1 MKNEEFAAANQ
12 TDDKKRAAYPFYSW
26 MPKPLGCM
34 VLFLM
39 FFPVTFSGGAY
50 MNNMAEMAGGMG
62 VHSEDIQLA
71 SYATSIGMALFAPFM
86 AGLMTIRRVKHLFM
100 RAMLILLALNG
111 VIAVTDNVVVT
122 IASCLVIGFFR
133 VMLMM
138 NITFTLV
145 KYGMGIDALSQFV
158 LTEEPSQEER
168 AKSEHARSW
177 QMAGYYGVMLIIAQL
192 GNVLTAYYA
201 WHATWRHAYY
211 VVMVMLLVALIL
223 VKFTMPDEEKTI
235 AYKWEWR
242 KMPTVACLGV
252 MMVSLSYI
260 LVCGKTLDWF
270 SSPRILW
277 AVVVLLVSS
286 AGYLWLSGRVEG
298 LHWEI
303 LSLKNVWLSALL
315 FTVLMVLFSCSMFVS
330 AFAKLSTQ
338 AGNFDAGMLAA
349 WAIVGCVI
357 GLVIA
362 AAMAFARIHFRWILA
377 VGFGLILAADIYLYF
392 QYQTEGSFE
401 NMALVTII
409 NYAGLFIPYAM
420 LVPLGMKHLP
430 VRYMTT
436 YIFIFLFFR
445 NALAPVA
452 GMSLYSNW
460 LQERQQHYIQRL
472 AQNVDNENLQAATY
486 DYGMRRIG
494 QARGGSTL
502 EAQQLSATALRGKIT
517 VQATLVA
524 MRDITST
531 TIWLLVGTIA
541 FVLFFPYHRDEY
553 A

>member
-1 MKNEEFAAANQ
+1 MKEN
-12 TDDKKRAAYPFYSW
+12 YPFYDW
-26 MPKPLGCM
+26 MPKPLGCL

-50 MNNMAEMAGGMG
+50 MNNLAEMAGGMG
-62 VHSEDIQLA
+62 VQNEGIQMT

-86 AGLMTIRRVKHLFM
+86 AGFMTVRRVKHVFM
-100 RAMLILLALNG
+100 RAMLLLLALNA
-111 VIAVTDNVVVT
+111 VIATTNNVVVT
-122 IASCLVIGFFR
+122 IAACLFIGFFR

-158 LTEEPSQEER
+158 LTEEPSQDDREK
-168 AKSEHARSW
+168 AEHARSW
-177 QMAGYYGVMLIIAQL
+177 QMAGYYGVMLMIAQL

-201 WHATWRHAYY
+201 WHATWRHVYY

-223 VKFTMPDEEKTI
+223 VKFTMPNEEKSV
-235 AYKWEWR
+235 AYQWEW
-242 KMPTVACLGV
+242 KKIPVVVCLGV
-252 MMVSLSYI
+252 MMVSLCYV

-270 SSPRILW
+270 SSPRIVYTT
-277 AVVVLLVSS
+277 AIFLVST
-286 AGYLWLSGRVEG
+286 AGYFFLSTNHLGEDSMRWQIMG
-298 LHWEI
+298 
-303 LSLKNVWLSALL
+303 LKNVWLSALL
-315 FTVLMVLFSCSMFVS
+315 FTVLMILFSCSMFVS
-330 AFAKLSTQ
+330 TFAKLSTQ
-338 AGNFDAGMLAA
+338 AGNFDAGMLAS
-349 WAIVGCVI
+349 WAILGCFI
-357 GLVIA
+357 GLLIA

-377 VGFGLILAADIYLYF
+377 VGFGLLFVADVYLYF
-392 QYQTEGSFE
+392 QYQTEGSFDH
-401 NMALVTII
+401 MVVVTVI

-436 YIFIFLFFR
+436 YIFVMLLFR

-452 GMSLYSNW
+452 GMSLYTNW
-460 LQERQQHYIQRL
+460 LQERQQHYIHRL
-472 AQNVDNENLQAATY
+472 AQNVDYENQQAATY
-486 DYGMRRIG
+486 DYGMRRMG
-494 QARGGSTL
+494 QAKGGSTL
-502 EAQQLSATALRGKIT
+502 EAQQLSATAMRGKIT

-524 MRDITST
+524 MRDITGT

-541 FVLFFPYHRDEY
+541 FVLFFPYHRDEF

>member
-1 MKNEEFAAANQ
+1 MKEN
-12 TDDKKRAAYPFYSW
+12 YPFYDW
-26 MPKPLGCM
+26 MPKPLGCL

-50 MNNMAEMAGGMG
+50 MNNLAEMAGGMG
-62 VHSEDIQLA
+62 VQNEGIQMA

-86 AGLMTIRRVKHLFM
+86 AGFMTVRRVKHVFM
-100 RAMLILLALNG
+100 RAMLLLLALNA
-111 VIAVTDNVVVT
+111 VIATTDNVVVT
-122 IASCLVIGFFR
+122 IAACLFIGFFR

-158 LTEEPSQEER
+158 LTEEPSQEDREK
-168 AKSEHARSW
+168 AEHARSW
-177 QMAGYYGVMLIIAQL
+177 QMAGYYGVMLMIAQL

-223 VKFTMPDEEKTI
+223 VKFTMPNEEKSV
-235 AYKWEWR
+235 AYQWEW
-242 KMPTVACLGV
+242 KKIPVVVCLGV
-252 MMVSLSYI
+252 MMVSLCYV

-270 SSPRILW
+270 SSPRIVYTT
-277 AVVVLLVSS
+277 AIFLVST
-286 AGYLWLSGRVEG
+286 AGYFFLSTNHLGEDSMRWQIMG
-298 LHWEI
+298 
-303 LSLKNVWLSALL
+303 LKNVWLSALL
-315 FTVLMVLFSCSMFVS
+315 FTVLMILFSCSMFVS
-330 AFAKLSTQ
+330 TFAKLSTQ
-338 AGNFDAGMLAA
+338 AGNFDAGMLAS
-349 WAIVGCVI
+349 WAILGCFI
-357 GLVIA
+357 GLLIA

-377 VGFGLILAADIYLYF
+377 VGFGLLFVADVYLYF
-392 QYQTEGSFE
+392 QYQTEGSFDH
-401 NMALVTII
+401 MVVVTVI

-436 YIFIFLFFR
+436 YIFVMLLFR

-452 GMSLYSNW
+452 GMSLYTNW
-460 LQERQQHYIQRL
+460 LQERQQHYIHRL
-472 AQNVDNENLQAATY
+472 AQNVDYENQQAATY
-486 DYGMRRIG
+486 DYGMRRMG
-494 QARGGSTL
+494 QAKGGSTL
-502 EAQQLSATALRGKIT
+502 EAQQLSATAMRGKIT

-524 MRDITST
+524 MRDITGT

-541 FVLFFPYHRDEY
+541 FVLFFPYHRDEF

>member
-1 MKNEEFAAANQ
+1 MKEN
-12 TDDKKRAAYPFYSW
+12 YPFYDW
-26 MPKPLGCM
+26 MPKPLGCL

-50 MNNMAEMAGGMG
+50 MNNLAEMAGGMG
-62 VHSEDIQLA
+62 VQNEGIQMA

-86 AGLMTIRRVKHLFM
+86 AGFMTVRRVKHVFM
-100 RAMLILLALNG
+100 RAMLLLLALNA
-111 VIAVTDNVVVT
+111 VIATTDNVVVT
-122 IASCLVIGFFR
+122 IAACLFIGFFR

-158 LTEEPSQEER
+158 LTEEPSQEDREK
-168 AKSEHARSW
+168 AEHARSW
-177 QMAGYYGVMLIIAQL
+177 QMAGYYGVMLMIAQL

-201 WHATWRHAYY
+201 WHATWRHVYY

-223 VKFTMPDEEKTI
+223 VKFTMPNEEKSV
-235 AYKWEWR
+235 AYQWEW
-242 KMPTVACLGV
+242 KKIPVVVCLGV
-252 MMVSLSYI
+252 MMVSLCYV

-270 SSPRILW
+270 SSPRIVYTT
-277 AVVVLLVSS
+277 AIFLVST
-286 AGYLWLSGRVEG
+286 AGYFFLSTNHLGEDSMRWQIMG
-298 LHWEI
+298 
-303 LSLKNVWLSALL
+303 LKNVWLSAML
-315 FTVLMVLFSCSMFVS
+315 FTVLMILFSCSMFVS
-330 AFAKLSTQ
+330 TFAKLSTQ
-338 AGNFDAGMLAA
+338 AGNFDAGMLAS
-349 WAIVGCVI
+349 WAILGCFI
-357 GLVIA
+357 GLLIA

-377 VGFGLILAADIYLYF
+377 VGFGMLLAADVYLYF
-392 QYQTEGSFE
+392 QYQTEGSFDH
-401 NMALVTII
+401 MVVVTVI

-436 YIFIFLFFR
+436 YIFVMLLFR

-452 GMSLYSNW
+452 GMSLYTNW
-460 LQERQQHYIQRL
+460 LQERQQHYIHRL
-472 AQNVDNENLQAATY
+472 AQNVVYENQQAATY
-486 DYGMRRIG
+486 DYGMRRMG
-494 QARGGSTL
+494 QAKGGSTL
-502 EAQQLSATALRGKIT
+502 EAQQLSATAMRGKIT

-524 MRDITST
+524 MRDITGT

-541 FVLFFPYHRDEY
+541 FVLFFPYHRDEF

>member
-1 MKNEEFAAANQ
+1 MKEN
-12 TDDKKRAAYPFYSW
+12 YPFYDW
-26 MPKPLGCM
+26 MPKPLGCL

-50 MNNMAEMAGGMG
+50 MNNLAEMAGGMG
-62 VHSEDIQLA
+62 VQNEGIQMA

-86 AGLMTIRRVKHLFM
+86 AGFMTVRRVKHVFM
-100 RAMLILLALNG
+100 RAMLLLLALNA
-111 VIAVTDNVVVT
+111 VIATTDNVVVT
-122 IASCLVIGFFR
+122 IAACLFIGFFR

-158 LTEEPSQEER
+158 LTEEPSQEDREK
-168 AKSEHARSW
+168 AEHARSW
-177 QMAGYYGVMLIIAQL
+177 QMAGYYGVMLMIAQL

-223 VKFTMPDEEKTI
+223 VKFTMPNEEKSV
-235 AYKWEWR
+235 AYQWEW
-242 KMPTVACLGV
+242 KKIPVVVCLGV
-252 MMVSLSYI
+252 MMVSLCYV

-270 SSPRILW
+270 SSPRIVY
-277 AVVVLLVSS
+277 ATAIFLVST
-286 AGYLWLSGRVEG
+286 AGYFFLSTNHLGEDSMRWQIMG
-298 LHWEI
+298 
-303 LSLKNVWLSALL
+303 LKNVWLSAML
-315 FTVLMVLFSCSMFVS
+315 FTVLMILFSCSMFVS
-330 AFAKLSTQ
+330 TFAKLSTQ
-338 AGNFDAGMLAA
+338 AGNFDAGMLAS
-349 WAIVGCVI
+349 WAILGCFI
-357 GLVIA
+357 GLLIA

-377 VGFGLILAADIYLYF
+377 VGFGLLFVADVYLYF
-392 QYQTEGSFE
+392 QYQTEGSFDH
-401 NMALVTII
+401 MVVVTVI

-436 YIFIFLFFR
+436 YIFVMLLFR

-452 GMSLYSNW
+452 GMSLYTNW
-460 LQERQQHYIQRL
+460 LQERQQHYIHRL
-472 AQNVDNENLQAATY
+472 AQNVDYENQQAATY
-486 DYGMRRIG
+486 DYGMRRMG
-494 QARGGSTL
+494 QAKGGSTL
-502 EAQQLSATALRGKIT
+502 EAQQLSATAMRGKIT

-524 MRDITST
+524 MRDITGT

-541 FVLFFPYHRDEY
+541 FVLFFPYHRDEF

>member
-1 MKNEEFAAANQ
+1 MKEN
-12 TDDKKRAAYPFYSW
+12 YPFYDW
-26 MPKPLGCM
+26 MPKPLGCL

-50 MNNMAEMAGGMG
+50 MNNLAEMAGGMG
-62 VHSEDIQLA
+62 VQNEGIQMA

-86 AGLMTIRRVKHLFM
+86 AGFMTVRRVKHVFM
-100 RAMLILLALNG
+100 RAMLLLLALNA
-111 VIAVTDNVVVT
+111 VIATTDNVVVT
-122 IASCLVIGFFR
+122 IAACLFIGFFR

-158 LTEEPSQEER
+158 LTEEPSQEDREK
-168 AKSEHARSW
+168 AEHARSW
-177 QMAGYYGVMLIIAQL
+177 QMAGYYGVMLMIAQL

-223 VKFTMPDEEKTI
+223 VKFTMPNEEKSV
-235 AYKWEWR
+235 AYQWEW
-242 KMPTVACLGV
+242 KKIPVVVCLGV
-252 MMVSLSYI
+252 MMVSLCYV

-270 SSPRILW
+270 SSPRIVY
-277 AVVVLLVSS
+277 ATAIFLVST
-286 AGYLWLSGRVEG
+286 AGYFFLSTNHLGEDSMRWQIMG
-298 LHWEI
+298 
-303 LSLKNVWLSALL
+303 LKNVWLSALL
-315 FTVLMVLFSCSMFVS
+315 FTVLMILFSCSMFVS
-330 AFAKLSTQ
+330 TFAKLSTQ
-338 AGNFDAGMLAA
+338 AGNFDAGMLAS
-349 WAIVGCVI
+349 WAILGCFI
-357 GLVIA
+357 GLLIA
-362 AAMAFARIHFRWILA
+362 AAMAFARIHFRWILT
-377 VGFGLILAADIYLYF
+377 VGFGLLFVADVYLYF
-392 QYQTEGSFE
+392 QYQTEGSFDH
-401 NMALVTII
+401 MVVVTVI

-436 YIFIFLFFR
+436 YIFVMLLFR

-452 GMSLYSNW
+452 GMSLYTNW
-460 LQERQQHYIQRL
+460 LQERQQHYIHRL
-472 AQNVDNENLQAATY
+472 AQNVDYENQQAATY
-486 DYGMRRIG
+486 DYGMRRMG
-494 QARGGSTL
+494 QAKGGSTL
-502 EAQQLSATALRGKIT
+502 EAQQLSATAMRGKIT

-524 MRDITST
+524 MRDITGT

-541 FVLFFPYHRDEY
+541 FVLFFPYHRDEF

>member
-1 MKNEEFAAANQ
+1 MKEN
-12 TDDKKRAAYPFYSW
+12 YPFYDW
-26 MPKPLGCM
+26 MPKPLGCL

-50 MNNMAEMAGGMG
+50 MNNLAEMAGGMG
-62 VHSEDIQLA
+62 VQNEGIQMA

-86 AGLMTIRRVKHLFM
+86 AGFMTVRRVKHVFM
-100 RAMLILLALNG
+100 RAMLLLLALNA
-111 VIAVTDNVVVT
+111 VIATTDNVVVT
-122 IASCLVIGFFR
+122 IAACLFIGFFR

-158 LTEEPSQEER
+158 LTEEPSQDDREK
-168 AKSEHARSW
+168 AEHARSW
-177 QMAGYYGVMLIIAQL
+177 QMAGYYGVMLMIAQL

-201 WHATWRHAYY
+201 WHATWRHVYY

-223 VKFTMPDEEKTI
+223 VKFTMPNEEKSV
-235 AYKWEWR
+235 AYQWEW
-242 KMPTVACLGV
+242 KKIPVVVCLGV
-252 MMVSLSYI
+252 MMVSLCYV

-270 SSPRILW
+270 SSPRIVYTT
-277 AVVVLLVSS
+277 AIFLVST
-286 AGYLWLSGRVEG
+286 AGYFFLSTNHLGEDSMRWQIMG
-298 LHWEI
+298 
-303 LSLKNVWLSALL
+303 LKNVWLSALL
-315 FTVLMVLFSCSMFVS
+315 FTVLMILFSCSMFVS
-330 AFAKLSTQ
+330 TFAKLSTQ
-338 AGNFDAGMLAA
+338 AGNFDAGMLAS
-349 WAIVGCVI
+349 WAILGCFI
-357 GLVIA
+357 GLLIA

-377 VGFGLILAADIYLYF
+377 VGFGLLFVADVYLYF
-392 QYQTEGSFE
+392 QYQTEGSFDH
-401 NMALVTII
+401 MVVVTVI

-436 YIFIFLFFR
+436 YIFVMLLFR

-452 GMSLYSNW
+452 GMSLYTNW
-460 LQERQQHYIQRL
+460 LQERQQHYIHRL
-472 AQNVDNENLQAATY
+472 AQNVDYENQQAATY
-486 DYGMRRIG
+486 DYGMRRMG
-494 QARGGSTL
+494 QAKGGSTL
-502 EAQQLSATALRGKIT
+502 EAQQLSATAMRGKIT

-524 MRDITST
+524 MRDITGT

-541 FVLFFPYHRDEY
+541 FVLFFPYHRDEF

>member
-1 MKNEEFAAANQ
+1 MKEN
-12 TDDKKRAAYPFYSW
+12 YPFYDW
-26 MPKPLGCM
+26 MPKPLGCL

-50 MNNMAEMAGGMG
+50 MNNLAEMAGGMG
-62 VHSEDIQLA
+62 VQNEGIQMA

-86 AGLMTIRRVKHLFM
+86 AGFMTVRRVKHVFM
-100 RAMLILLALNG
+100 RAMLLLLALNA
-111 VIAVTDNVVVT
+111 VIATTDNVVVT
-122 IASCLVIGFFR
+122 IAACLFIGFFR

-158 LTEEPSQEER
+158 LTEEPSQEDREK
-168 AKSEHARSW
+168 AEHARSW
-177 QMAGYYGVMLIIAQL
+177 QMAGYYGVMLMIAQL

-223 VKFTMPDEEKTI
+223 VKFTMPNEEKSV
-235 AYKWEWR
+235 AYQWEW
-242 KMPTVACLGV
+242 KKIPVVVCLGV
-252 MMVSLSYI
+252 MMVSLCYV

-270 SSPRILW
+270 SSPRIVY
-277 AVVVLLVSS
+277 ATAIFLVST
-286 AGYLWLSGRVEG
+286 AGYFFLSTNHLGEDSMRWQIMG
-298 LHWEI
+298 
-303 LSLKNVWLSALL
+303 LKNVWLSAML
-315 FTVLMVLFSCSMFVS
+315 FTVLMILFSCSMFVS
-330 AFAKLSTQ
+330 TFAKLSTQ
-338 AGNFDAGMLAA
+338 AGNFDAGMLAS
-349 WAIVGCVI
+349 WAILGCFI
-357 GLVIA
+357 GLLIA

-377 VGFGLILAADIYLYF
+377 VGFGLLFVADVYLYF
-392 QYQTEGSFE
+392 QYQTEGSFDH
-401 NMALVTII
+401 MVVVTVI

-436 YIFIFLFFR
+436 YIFVMLLFR
-445 NALAPVA
+445 NALAPVV
-452 GMSLYSNW
+452 GMSLYTNW
-460 LQERQQHYIQRL
+460 LQERQQHYIHRL
-472 AQNVDNENLQAATY
+472 AQNVVYENQQAATY
-486 DYGMRRIG
+486 DYGMRRMG
-494 QARGGSTL
+494 QAKGGSTL
-502 EAQQLSATALRGKIT
+502 EAQQLSATAIRGKIT

-524 MRDITST
+524 MRDITGT

-541 FVLFFPYHRDEY
+541 FVLFFPYHRDEF

>member
-1 MKNEEFAAANQ
+1 MKEN
-12 TDDKKRAAYPFYSW
+12 YPFYDW
-26 MPKPLGCM
+26 MPKPLGCL

-50 MNNMAEMAGGMG
+50 MNNLAEMAGGMG
-62 VHSEDIQLA
+62 VQNEGIQMA

-86 AGLMTIRRVKHLFM
+86 AGFMTVRRVKHVFM
-100 RAMLILLALNG
+100 RAMLLLLALNA
-111 VIAVTDNVVVT
+111 VIATTDNVVVT
-122 IASCLVIGFFR
+122 IAACLFIGFFR

-158 LTEEPSQEER
+158 LTEEPSQEDREK
-168 AKSEHARSW
+168 AEHARSW
-177 QMAGYYGVMLIIAQL
+177 QMAGYYGVMLMIAQL

-201 WHATWRHAYY
+201 WHATWRHVYY

-223 VKFTMPDEEKTI
+223 VKFTMPNEEKSV
-235 AYKWEWR
+235 AYQWEW
-242 KMPTVACLGV
+242 KKIPVVVCLGV
-252 MMVSLSYI
+252 MMVSLCYV

-270 SSPRILW
+270 SSPRIVYTT
-277 AVVVLLVSS
+277 AIFLVST
-286 AGYLWLSGRVEG
+286 AGYFFLSTNHLGEDSMRWQIMG
-298 LHWEI
+298 
-303 LSLKNVWLSALL
+303 LKNVWLSAML
-315 FTVLMVLFSCSMFVS
+315 FTVLMILFSCSMFVS
-330 AFAKLSTQ
+330 TFAKLSSQ
-338 AGNFDAGMLAA
+338 AGNFDAGMLAS
-349 WAIVGCVI
+349 WAILGCFI
-357 GLVIA
+357 GLLIA

-377 VGFGLILAADIYLYF
+377 VGFGMLLAADVYLYF
-392 QYQTEGSFE
+392 QYQTEGSFDH
-401 NMALVTII
+401 MVVVTVI

-436 YIFIFLFFR
+436 YIFVMLLFR

-452 GMSLYSNW
+452 GMSLYTNW
-460 LQERQQHYIQRL
+460 LQERQQHYIHRL
-472 AQNVDNENLQAATY
+472 AQNVVYENQQAATY
-486 DYGMRRIG
+486 DYGMRRMG
-494 QARGGSTL
+494 QAKGGSTL
-502 EAQQLSATALRGKIT
+502 EAQQLSATAMRGKIT

-524 MRDITST
+524 MRDITGT

-541 FVLFFPYHRDEY
+541 FVLFFPYHRDEF

>member
-1 MKNEEFAAANQ
+1 MKEN
-12 TDDKKRAAYPFYSW
+12 YPFYDW
-26 MPKPLGCM
+26 MPKPLGCL

-50 MNNMAEMAGGMG
+50 MNNLAEMAGGMG
-62 VHSEDIQLA
+62 VQNEGIQMA

-86 AGLMTIRRVKHLFM
+86 AGFMTVRRVKHVFM
-100 RAMLILLALNG
+100 RAMLLLLALNA
-111 VIAVTDNVVVT
+111 VIATTDNVVVT
-122 IASCLVIGFFR
+122 IAACLFIGFFR

-158 LTEEPSQEER
+158 LTEEPSQEDREK
-168 AKSEHARSW
+168 AEHARSW
-177 QMAGYYGVMLIIAQL
+177 QMAGYYGVMLMIAQL

-223 VKFTMPDEEKTI
+223 VKFTMPNEERSV
-235 AYKWEWR
+235 AYQWEW
-242 KMPTVACLGV
+242 KKIPVVVCLGV
-252 MMVSLSYI
+252 MMVSLCYV

-270 SSPRILW
+270 SSPRIVYTT
-277 AVVVLLVSS
+277 AIFLVST
-286 AGYLWLSGRVEG
+286 AGYFFLSTNHLGEDSMRWQIMG
-298 LHWEI
+298 
-303 LSLKNVWLSALL
+303 LKNVWLSAML
-315 FTVLMVLFSCSMFVS
+315 FTVLMILFSCSIFVS
-330 AFAKLSTQ
+330 TFAKLSTQ
-338 AGNFDAGMLAA
+338 AGNFDAGMLAS
-349 WAIVGCVI
+349 WAILGCFI
-357 GLVIA
+357 GLLIA

-377 VGFGLILAADIYLYF
+377 VGFGLLLVADVYLYF
-392 QYQTEGSFE
+392 QYQTEGSFDH
-401 NMALVTII
+401 MVVVTVI

-436 YIFIFLFFR
+436 YIFVMLLFR

-452 GMSLYSNW
+452 GMSLYTNW
-460 LQERQQHYIQRL
+460 LQERQQHYIHRL
-472 AQNVDNENLQAATY
+472 AQNVDYENQQAATY
-486 DYGMRRIG
+486 DYGMRRMG
-494 QARGGSTL
+494 QAKGGSTL
-502 EAQQLSATALRGKIT
+502 EAQQLSATAMRGKIT

-524 MRDITST
+524 MRDITGT

-541 FVLFFPYHRDEY
+541 FVLFFSYHRDEF

>member
-1 MKNEEFAAANQ
+1 MKEN
-12 TDDKKRAAYPFYSW
+12 YPFYDW
-26 MPKPLGCM
+26 MPKPLGCL

-50 MNNMAEMAGGMG
+50 MNNLAEMAGGMG
-62 VHSEDIQLA
+62 VQNEGIQMA

-86 AGLMTIRRVKHLFM
+86 AGFMTVRRVKHVFM
-100 RAMLILLALNG
+100 RAMLLLLALNA
-111 VIAVTDNVVVT
+111 VIATTDNVVVT
-122 IASCLVIGFFR
+122 IAACLFIGFFR

-158 LTEEPSQEER
+158 LTEEPSQEDREK
-168 AKSEHARSW
+168 AEHARSW
-177 QMAGYYGVMLIIAQL
+177 QMAGYYGVMLMIAQL

-201 WHATWRHAYY
+201 WHATWRHVYY

-223 VKFTMPDEEKTI
+223 VKFTMPNEEKSV
-235 AYKWEWR
+235 AYQWEW
-242 KMPTVACLGV
+242 KKIPVVVCLGV
-252 MMVSLSYI
+252 MMVSLCYV

-270 SSPRILW
+270 SSPRIVYTT
-277 AVVVLLVSS
+277 AIFLVST
-286 AGYLWLSGRVEG
+286 AGYFFLSTNHLGEDSMRWQIMG
-298 LHWEI
+298 
-303 LSLKNVWLSALL
+303 LKNVWLSALL
-315 FTVLMVLFSCSMFVS
+315 FTVLMILFSCSMFVS
-330 AFAKLSTQ
+330 TFAKLSTQ
-338 AGNFDAGMLAA
+338 AGNFDAGMLAS
-349 WAIVGCVI
+349 WAILGCFI
-357 GLVIA
+357 GLLIA

-377 VGFGLILAADIYLYF
+377 VGFGLLFVADVYLYF
-392 QYQTEGSFE
+392 QYQTEGSFDH
-401 NMALVTII
+401 MVVVTVI

-436 YIFIFLFFR
+436 YIFVMLLFR

-452 GMSLYSNW
+452 GMSLYTNW
-460 LQERQQHYIQRL
+460 LQERQQHYIHRL
-472 AQNVDNENLQAATY
+472 AQNVDYENQQAATY
-486 DYGMRRIG
+486 DYGMRRMG
-494 QARGGSTL
+494 QAKGGSTL
-502 EAQQLSATALRGKIT
+502 EAQQLSATAMRGKIT

-524 MRDITST
+524 MRDITGT

-541 FVLFFPYHRDEY
+541 FVLFFPYHRDEF

>member
-1 MKNEEFAAANQ
+1 MKEN
-12 TDDKKRAAYPFYSW
+12 YPFYDW
-26 MPKPLGCM
+26 MPKPLGCL

-50 MNNMAEMAGGMG
+50 MNNLAEMAGGMG
-62 VHSEDIQLA
+62 VQNEGIQMA

-86 AGLMTIRRVKHLFM
+86 AGFMTVRRVKHVFM
-100 RAMLILLALNG
+100 RAMLLLLALNA
-111 VIAVTDNVVVT
+111 VIATTDNVVVT
-122 IASCLVIGFFR
+122 IAACLFIGFFR

-158 LTEEPSQEER
+158 LTEEPSQEDREK
-168 AKSEHARSW
+168 AEHARSW
-177 QMAGYYGVMLIIAQL
+177 QMAGYYGVMLMIAQL

-223 VKFTMPDEEKTI
+223 VKFTMPNEEKSV
-235 AYKWEWR
+235 AYQWEW
-242 KMPTVACLGV
+242 KKIPVVVCLGV
-252 MMVSLSYI
+252 MMVSLCYV

-270 SSPRILW
+270 SSPRIVY
-277 AVVVLLVSS
+277 ATAIFLVST
-286 AGYLWLSGRVEG
+286 AGYFFLSTNHLGEDSMRWQIMG
-298 LHWEI
+298 
-303 LSLKNVWLSALL
+303 LKNVWLSAML
-315 FTVLMVLFSCSMFVS
+315 FTVLMILFSCSIFVS
-330 AFAKLSTQ
+330 TFAKLSTQ
-338 AGNFDAGMLAA
+338 AGNFDAGMLAS
-349 WAIVGCVI
+349 WAILGCFI
-357 GLVIA
+357 GLLIA

-377 VGFGLILAADIYLYF
+377 VGFGLLLVADVYLYF
-392 QYQTEGSFE
+392 QYQTEGSFDH
-401 NMALVTII
+401 MVVVTVI

-436 YIFIFLFFR
+436 YIFVMLLFR

-452 GMSLYSNW
+452 GMSLYTNW
-460 LQERQQHYIQRL
+460 LQERQQHYIHRL
-472 AQNVDNENLQAATY
+472 AQNVDYENQQAATY
-486 DYGMRRIG
+486 DYGMRRMG
-494 QARGGSTL
+494 QAKGGSTL
-502 EAQQLSATALRGKIT
+502 EAQQLSATAIRGKIT

-524 MRDITST
+524 MRDITGT

-541 FVLFFPYHRDEY
+541 FVLFFSYHRDEF

>member
-1 MKNEEFAAANQ
+1 MKEN
-12 TDDKKRAAYPFYSW
+12 YPFYDW
-26 MPKPLGCM
+26 MPKPLGCL

-50 MNNMAEMAGGMG
+50 MNNLAEMAGGMG
-62 VHSEDIQLA
+62 VQNEGIQMA

-86 AGLMTIRRVKHLFM
+86 AGFMTVRRVKHVFM
-100 RAMLILLALNG
+100 RAMLLLLALNA
-111 VIAVTDNVVVT
+111 VIATTDNVVVT
-122 IASCLVIGFFR
+122 IAACLFIGFFR

-158 LTEEPSQEER
+158 LTEEPSQEDREK
-168 AKSEHARSW
+168 AEHARSW
-177 QMAGYYGVMLIIAQL
+177 QMAGYYGVMLMIAQL

-223 VKFTMPDEEKTI
+223 VKFTMPNEEKSV
-235 AYKWEWR
+235 AYQWEW
-242 KMPTVACLGV
+242 KKIPVVVCLGV
-252 MMVSLSYI
+252 MMVSLCYV

-270 SSPRILW
+270 SSPRIVY
-277 AVVVLLVSS
+277 ATAIFLVST
-286 AGYLWLSGRVEG
+286 AGYFFLSTNHLGEDSMRWQIMG
-298 LHWEI
+298 
-303 LSLKNVWLSALL
+303 LKNVWLSAML
-315 FTVLMVLFSCSMFVS
+315 FTVLMILFSCSMFVS
-330 AFAKLSTQ
+330 TFAKLSTQ
-338 AGNFDAGMLAA
+338 AGNFDAGMLAS
-349 WAIVGCVI
+349 WAILGCFI
-357 GLVIA
+357 GLLIA

-377 VGFGLILAADIYLYF
+377 VGFGLLFVADVYLYF
-392 QYQTEGSFE
+392 QYQTEGSFDHIVV
-401 NMALVTII
+401 VTVI

-436 YIFIFLFFR
+436 YIFVMLLFR

-452 GMSLYSNW
+452 GMSLYTNW
-460 LQERQQHYIQRL
+460 LQERQQHYIHRL
-472 AQNVDNENLQAATY
+472 AQNVDYENQQAATY
-486 DYGMRRIG
+486 DYGMRRMG
-494 QARGGSTL
+494 QAKGGSTL
-502 EAQQLSATALRGKIT
+502 EAQQLSATAMRGKIT

-524 MRDITST
+524 MRDITGT

-541 FVLFFPYHRDEY
+541 FVLFFPYHRDEF

>member
-1 MKNEEFAAANQ
+1 MKEN
-12 TDDKKRAAYPFYSW
+12 YPFYNW
-26 MPKPLGCM
+26 MPKPLGCL
-34 VLFLM
+34 VLFIM

-50 MNNMAEMAGGMG
+50 MNNLAEMAGGMG
-62 VHSEDIQLA
+62 VQNEDIQLA

-86 AGLMTIRRVKHLFM
+86 AGFMTVRRVKHVFM
-100 RAMLILLALNG
+100 RAMLILLALNA
-111 VIAVTDNVVVT
+111 VIATTDNVVVT
-122 IASCLVIGFFR
+122 ITACLVIGFFR

-158 LTEEPSQEER
+158 LTEEPSQEDREK
-168 AKSEHARSW
+168 AEHARSW

-201 WHATWRHAYY
+201 YHATWRHVYY

-223 VKFTMPDEEKTI
+223 VKFTMPDEEKTV

-270 SSPRILW
+270 SSPRIVW
-277 AVVVLLVSS
+277 ATVVLLLSS
-286 AGYLWLSGRVEG
+286 AGYLLLSNRFEG

-303 LSLKNVWLSALL
+303 LTLKNVWLSALL

-338 AGNFDAGMLAA
+338 AGNFDAGMLAS
-349 WAIVGCVI
+349 WAILGCFL
-357 GLVIA
+357 GLLIA
-362 AAMAFARIHFRWILA
+362 AAMAFARVHFRWIIA
-377 VGFGLILAADIYLYF
+377 VGFVLLLVADIYLYF
-392 QYQTEGSFE
+392 QYQTDGSFDH
-401 NMALVTII
+401 MAVVTVI

-452 GMSLYSNW
+452 GMSLYTNW
-460 LQERQQHYIQRL
+460 LQERQQHYIHRL
-472 AQNVDNENLQAATY
+472 VQNVDYENQQAATY
-486 DYGMRRIG
+486 DYGMRRMG
-494 QARGGSTL
+494 QAKGGSTL
-502 EAQQLSATALRGKIT
+502 EAQQLSTTAMRGKIT

-524 MRDITST
+524 MRDITGT

-541 FVLFFPYHRDEY
+541 FVLFFPYHRDEF

>member
-1 MKNEEFAAANQ
+1 MKEN
-12 TDDKKRAAYPFYSW
+12 YPFYDW
-26 MPKPLGCM
+26 MPKPLGCL

-50 MNNMAEMAGGMG
+50 MNNLAEMAGGMG
-62 VHSEDIQLA
+62 VQNEGIQMA

-86 AGLMTIRRVKHLFM
+86 AGFMTVRRVKHVFM
-100 RAMLILLALNG
+100 RAMLLLLALNA
-111 VIAVTDNVVVT
+111 VIATTDNVVVT
-122 IASCLVIGFFR
+122 IAACLFIFFFR

-158 LTEEPSQEER
+158 LTEEPSQEDREK
-168 AKSEHARSW
+168 AEHARSW
-177 QMAGYYGVMLIIAQL
+177 QMAGYYGVMLMIAQL

-201 WHATWRHAYY
+201 WHATWRHVYY

-223 VKFTMPDEEKTI
+223 VKFTMPNEERSV
-235 AYKWEWR
+235 AYQWEW
-242 KMPTVACLGV
+242 KKIPVVMCLGV
-252 MMVSLSYI
+252 MMVSLCYV

-270 SSPRILW
+270 SSPRIVY
-277 AVVVLLVSS
+277 ATAIFLVST
-286 AGYLWLSGRVEG
+286 AGYFFLSTNHLGEDSMRWQIMG
-298 LHWEI
+298 
-303 LSLKNVWLSALL
+303 LKNVWLSAML
-315 FTVLMVLFSCSMFVS
+315 FTVLMILFSCSIFVS
-330 AFAKLSTQ
+330 TFAKLSTQ
-338 AGNFDAGMLAA
+338 AGNFDAGMLAS
-349 WAIVGCVI
+349 WAILGCFI
-357 GLVIA
+357 GLLIA

-377 VGFGLILAADIYLYF
+377 VGFGLLLVADVYLYF
-392 QYQTEGSFE
+392 QYQTEGSFDH
-401 NMALVTII
+401 MVVVTVI

-436 YIFIFLFFR
+436 YIFVMLLFR

-452 GMSLYSNW
+452 GMSLYTNW
-460 LQERQQHYIQRL
+460 LQERQQHYIHRL
-472 AQNVDNENLQAATY
+472 AQNVVYENQQAATY
-486 DYGMRRIG
+486 DYGMRRMG
-494 QARGGSTL
+494 QAKGGSTL
-502 EAQQLSATALRGKIT
+502 EAQQLSATAIRGKIT

-524 MRDITST
+524 MRDITGT

-541 FVLFFPYHRDEY
+541 FVLFFSYHRDEF

>member
-1 MKNEEFAAANQ
+1 MKDN
-12 TDDKKRAAYPFYSW
+12 YPFYAW
-26 MPKPLGCM
+26 MPKPLGCL

-50 MNNMAEMAGGMG
+50 MNNMSEMAGSMG

-86 AGLMTIRRVKHLFM
+86 AGFMTIRRVKHLFM
-100 RAMLILLALNG
+100 RAMLILLVLNA
-111 VIAVTDNVVVT
+111 VITTTDNVVVT
-122 IASCLVIGFFR
+122 IVACLVIGFFR

-158 LTEEPSQEER
+158 LTEEPSQADRET
-168 AKSEHARSW
+168 AEHARSW
-177 QMAGYYGVMLIIAQL
+177 QMAGYYGVMLMIAQL

-201 WHATWRHAYY
+201 YHATWRHAYY

-223 VKFTMPDEEKTI
+223 VKFTMPDEEKTV
-235 AYKWEWR
+235 AYKWEWH

-270 SSPRILW
+270 SSARIVW
-277 AVVVLLVSS
+277 ATVVLLLSS
-286 AGYLWLSGRVEG
+286 AGYLLLSNRFEG

-303 LSLKNVWLSALL
+303 LTLKNVWLSALL

-338 AGNFDAGMLAA
+338 AGNFDAGMLAS
-349 WAIVGCVI
+349 WGILGCFL
-357 GLVIA
+357 GLLIA
-362 AAMAFARIHFRWILA
+362 AAMAFARAHFRWIIA
-377 VGFGLILAADIYLYF
+377 VGFVLLLVADIYLYF
-392 QYQTEGSFE
+392 QYQTEGSFDH
-401 NMALVTII
+401 MVVVTVI

-452 GMSLYSNW
+452 GMSLYTNW

-472 AQNVDNENLQAATY
+472 AQNVDRENQQAATY
-486 DYGMRRIG
+486 DYGLRRMG
-494 QARGGSTL
+494 QAKGGSTL
-502 EAQQLSATALRGKIT
+502 AAQQLSATALRGKIT
-517 VQATLVA
+517 VQSTLVA
-524 MRDITST
+524 MRDITGT

-541 FVLFFPYHRDEY
+541 FVLFFPYHRDEF

>member
-1 MKNEEFAAANQ
+1 MKEN
-12 TDDKKRAAYPFYSW
+12 YPFYDW
-26 MPKPLGCM
+26 MPKPLGCL

-50 MNNMAEMAGGMG
+50 MNNLAEMAGGMG
-62 VHSEDIQLA
+62 VQNEGIQMA

-86 AGLMTIRRVKHLFM
+86 AGFMTVRRVKHVFM
-100 RAMLILLALNG
+100 RAMLLLLALNA
-111 VIAVTDNVVVT
+111 VIATTDNVVVT
-122 IASCLVIGFFR
+122 IAACLFIGFFR

-158 LTEEPSQEER
+158 LTEEPSQDDREK
-168 AKSEHARSW
+168 AEHARSW
-177 QMAGYYGVMLIIAQL
+177 QMAGYYGVMLMIAQL

-201 WHATWRHAYY
+201 WHATWRHVYY

-223 VKFTMPDEEKTI
+223 VKFTMPNEEKSV
-235 AYKWEWR
+235 AYQWEW
-242 KMPTVACLGV
+242 KKIPVVVCLGV
-252 MMVSLSYI
+252 MMVSLCYV

-270 SSPRILW
+270 SSPRIVYTT
-277 AVVVLLVSS
+277 AIFLVST
-286 AGYLWLSGRVEG
+286 AGYFFLSTNHLGEDSMRWQIMG
-298 LHWEI
+298 
-303 LSLKNVWLSALL
+303 LKNVWLSALL
-315 FTVLMVLFSCSMFVS
+315 FTVLMILFSCSMFVS
-330 AFAKLSTQ
+330 TFAKLSTQ
-338 AGNFDAGMLAA
+338 AGNFDAGMLAS
-349 WAIVGCVI
+349 WAILGCFI
-357 GLVIA
+357 GLLIA

-377 VGFGLILAADIYLYF
+377 VGFGLLFVADVYLYF
-392 QYQTEGSFE
+392 QYQTEGSFDH
-401 NMALVTII
+401 MVVVTVI

-436 YIFIFLFFR
+436 YIFVMLLFR

-452 GMSLYSNW
+452 GMSLYTNW
-460 LQERQQHYIQRL
+460 LQERQQHYIHRL
-472 AQNVDNENLQAATY
+472 AQNVDYENQQAATY
-486 DYGMRRIG
+486 DYGMRRMG
-494 QARGGSTL
+494 QAKGGSTL
-502 EAQQLSATALRGKIT
+502 EAQQLSATAIRGKIT

-524 MRDITST
+524 MRDITGT

-541 FVLFFPYHRDEY
+541 FVIFFPYHRDEF

>member
-1 MKNEEFAAANQ
+1 MKEN
-12 TDDKKRAAYPFYSW
+12 YPFYDW
-26 MPKPLGCM
+26 MPKPLGCL

-50 MNNMAEMAGGMG
+50 MNNLAEMAGGMG
-62 VHSEDIQLA
+62 VQNEGIQMA

-86 AGLMTIRRVKHLFM
+86 AGFMTVRRVKHVFM
-100 RAMLILLALNG
+100 RAMLLLLALNA
-111 VIAVTDNVVVT
+111 VIATTDNVVVT
-122 IASCLVIGFFR
+122 IAACLFIGFFR

-158 LTEEPSQEER
+158 LTEEPSQDDREK
-168 AKSEHARSW
+168 AEHARSW
-177 QMAGYYGVMLIIAQL
+177 QMAGYYGVMLMIAQL

-201 WHATWRHAYY
+201 WHATWRHVYY

-223 VKFTMPDEEKTI
+223 VKFTMPNEEKSV
-235 AYKWEWR
+235 AYQWEW
-242 KMPTVACLGV
+242 KKIPVVVCLGV
-252 MMVSLSYI
+252 MMVSLCYV

-270 SSPRILW
+270 SSPRIVY
-277 AVVVLLVSS
+277 ATAIFLVST
-286 AGYLWLSGRVEG
+286 AGYFFLSTNHLGEDSMRWQIMG
-298 LHWEI
+298 
-303 LSLKNVWLSALL
+303 LKNVWLSAML
-315 FTVLMVLFSCSMFVS
+315 FTVLMILFSCSMFVS
-330 AFAKLSTQ
+330 TFAKLSTQ
-338 AGNFDAGMLAA
+338 AGNFDAGMLAS
-349 WAIVGCVI
+349 WAILGCFI
-357 GLVIA
+357 GLLIA

-377 VGFGLILAADIYLYF
+377 VGFGLLFVADVYLYF
-392 QYQTEGSFE
+392 QYQTEGSFDH
-401 NMALVTII
+401 MVVVTVI

-436 YIFIFLFFR
+436 YIFVMLLFR

-452 GMSLYSNW
+452 GMSLYTNW
-460 LQERQQHYIQRL
+460 LQERQQHYIHRL
-472 AQNVDNENLQAATY
+472 AQNVDYENQQAATY
-486 DYGMRRIG
+486 DYGMRRMG
-494 QARGGSTL
+494 QAKGGSTL
-502 EAQQLSATALRGKIT
+502 EAQQLSATAIRGKIT

-524 MRDITST
+524 MRDITGT

-541 FVLFFPYHRDEY
+541 FVLFFPYHRDEF

>member
-1 MKNEEFAAANQ
+1 MKEN
-12 TDDKKRAAYPFYSW
+12 YPFYNW
-26 MPKPLGCM
+26 MPKPLGCL
-34 VLFLM
+34 VLFIM

-50 MNNMAEMAGGMG
+50 MNNLAEMAGGMG
-62 VHSEDIQLA
+62 VQNEDIQLA

-86 AGLMTIRRVKHLFM
+86 AGFMTVRRVKHVFM
-100 RAMLILLALNG
+100 RAMLILLALNA
-111 VIAVTDNVVVT
+111 VIATTDNVVVT
-122 IASCLVIGFFR
+122 ITACLVIGFFR

-158 LTEEPSQEER
+158 LTEEPSQEDREK
-168 AKSEHARSW
+168 AEHARSW

-201 WHATWRHAYY
+201 YHATWRHVYY

-223 VKFTMPDEEKTI
+223 VKFTMPDEEKTVV
-235 AYKWEWR
+235 YQWEWR
-242 KMPTVACLGV
+242 KMPTVICLGL
-252 MMVSLSYI
+252 MMASLSYV

-270 SSPRILW
+270 SSPRIVW
-277 AVVVLLVSS
+277 ATVIFLLST
-286 AGYLWLSGRVEG
+286 AGYFFLSTNHVGEDAMRWQIMG
-298 LHWEI
+298 F
-303 LSLKNVWLSALL
+303 KNVWLSALL
-315 FTVLMVLFSCSMFVS
+315 FTVLMILFSCSMFVS
-330 AFAKLSTQ
+330 TFAKLSTQ
-338 AGNFDAGMLAA
+338 AGNFDAGMLAS
-349 WAIVGCVI
+349 WAILGCFL
-357 GLVIA
+357 GLMIA
-362 AAMAFARIHFRWILA
+362 AAMAFARVHFRWIIAL
-377 VGFGLILAADIYLYF
+377 GFVLLLVADIYLYF
-392 QYQTEGSFE
+392 QYQTDGSFDH
-401 NMALVTII
+401 MAVVTVI

-452 GMSLYSNW
+452 GMSLYTNW
-460 LQERQQHYIQRL
+460 LQERQQHYIHRL
-472 AQNVDNENLQAATY
+472 VQNVDYENQQAATY
-486 DYGMRRIG
+486 DYGMRRMG
-494 QARGGSTL
+494 QAKGGSTL
-502 EAQQLSATALRGKIT
+502 EAQQLSTTAMRGKIT

-524 MRDITST
+524 MRDITGT

-541 FVLFFPYHRDEY
+541 FVLFFPYHRDEF

>member
-1 MKNEEFAAANQ
+1 MKEN
-12 TDDKKRAAYPFYSW
+12 YPFYDW
-26 MPKPLGCM
+26 MPKPLGCL

-50 MNNMAEMAGGMG
+50 MNNLAEMAGGMG
-62 VHSEDIQLA
+62 VQNEGIQMA

-86 AGLMTIRRVKHLFM
+86 AGFMTVRRVKHVFM
-100 RAMLILLALNG
+100 RAMLLLLALNA
-111 VIAVTDNVVVT
+111 VIATTDNVVVT
-122 IASCLVIGFFR
+122 IAACLFIGFFR

-158 LTEEPSQEER
+158 LTEEPSQEDREK
-168 AKSEHARSW
+168 AEHARSW
-177 QMAGYYGVMLIIAQL
+177 QMAGYYGVMLMIAQL

-223 VKFTMPDEEKTI
+223 VKFTMPNEEKSV
-235 AYKWEWR
+235 AYQWEW
-242 KMPTVACLGV
+242 KKIPVVVCLGV
-252 MMVSLSYI
+252 MMVSLCYV

-270 SSPRILW
+270 SSPRIVY
-277 AVVVLLVSS
+277 ATAIFLVST
-286 AGYLWLSGRVEG
+286 AGYFFLSTNHLGEDSMRWQIMG
-298 LHWEI
+298 
-303 LSLKNVWLSALL
+303 LKNVWLSALL
-315 FTVLMVLFSCSMFVS
+315 FTVLMILFSCSMFVS
-330 AFAKLSTQ
+330 TFAKLSTQ
-338 AGNFDAGMLAA
+338 AGNFDACMLAS
-349 WAIVGCVI
+349 WAILGCFI
-357 GLVIA
+357 GLLIA

-377 VGFGLILAADIYLYF
+377 VGFGMLLAADVYLYF
-392 QYQTEGSFE
+392 QYQTEGSFDHIVV
-401 NMALVTII
+401 VTVI

-436 YIFIFLFFR
+436 YIFVMLLFR

-452 GMSLYSNW
+452 GMSLYTNW
-460 LQERQQHYIQRL
+460 LQERQQHYIHRL
-472 AQNVDNENLQAATY
+472 AQNVDYENQQAATY
-486 DYGMRRIG
+486 DYGMRRMG
-494 QARGGSTL
+494 QAKGGSTL
-502 EAQQLSATALRGKIT
+502 EAQQLSATAMRGKIT

-524 MRDITST
+524 MRDITGT

-541 FVLFFPYHRDEY
+541 FVLFFPYHRDEF